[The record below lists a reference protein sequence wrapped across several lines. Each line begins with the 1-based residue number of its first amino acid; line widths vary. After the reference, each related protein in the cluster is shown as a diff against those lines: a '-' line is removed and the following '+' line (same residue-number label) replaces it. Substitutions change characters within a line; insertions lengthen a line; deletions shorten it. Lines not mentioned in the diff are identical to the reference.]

1 MTIAGSKDAL
11 SLLSMGLSV
20 QVINPLFWS
29 FPAEVSAPLMAT
41 GTLLFGY
48 ERTSDLYKKIII
60 DSVLKNG
67 PTIESDNPPPEC
79 FEEAGYRLGIIRDTL
94 MPLDLPESLAVM
106 HIAVTGQ
113 SGVGKTT
120 LSEYILAQQTAMGG
134 GWTFLN
140 GKIDEDAK
148 KRLQYLAKIYKREHE
163 LYILDVSD
171 PENSHNYNPVQN
183 GDSDEKSSRVMNL
196 QPATDNSPGA
206 DHYRQ
211 SAAYAFNVIFQVLD
225 HLGYAYTMED
235 IVILMQSSKALLDFE
250 RQLPDG
256 HVKAAYSSLLENYK
270 TRGKN
275 GVEINIDRFKNNIG
289 GMLGRLAQFA
299 SGKFGQIFNTY
310 QPQIN
315 LFDIIKDSKMLY
327 ISMPTM
333 AKATSS
339 TNLAK
344 MIISDL
350 KTALAGIQELPVEL
364 RPRPYHFF
372 MGDEFASYGIDEART
387 LFEQGRSA
395 HVIMC
400 PLFQSFSQL
409 DAISETFK
417 DVTAQNT
424 WVKIFLKHGSKD
436 AAEYASEMLGTD
448 VEFIETITA
457 SGNQGISSQNMRST
471 PTENESGA
479 GGLSKSWREQEGQR
493 VHIDKIM
500 GLNRGQ
506 AIVSIGADIYSVATP
521 MIEFPKNLKPEKIVQ
536 HAGKKVVGKPMN
548 LVKMYKDYLMSDA
561 DNQKNEKPAQR
572 QTY

>member
-11 SLLSMGLSV
+11 SLASMGLSV
-20 QVINPLFWS
+20 QIVNPLFWS
-29 FPAEVSAPLMAT
+29 IPSEYSAALMGA

-48 ERTSDLYKKIII
+48 ERTTDLYKRVII
-60 DSVLKNG
+60 DDALKNG
-67 PTIESDNPPPEC
+67 PTFESDDAPKEC
-79 FEEAGYRLGIIRDTL
+79 FQEAGYRLGIIRDTL
-94 MPLDLPESLAVM
+94 KPLDLHESFAVM
-106 HIAVTGQ
+106 HIAITGQ

-120 LSEYILAQQTAMGG
+120 LSEYLLAQQTAMGG

-148 KRLQYLAKIYKREHE
+148 KRLQLLAKIYKREHE
-163 LYILDVSD
+163 LYILDVGD
-171 PENSHNYNPVQN
+171 PNNSHTYNPVQN

-225 HLGYAYTMED
+225 TLGYAYTMED
-235 IVILMQSSKALLDFE
+235 LVILMQSSKGLLNLE
-250 RQLPDG
+250 RQLPEG
-256 HVKAAYSSLLENYK
+256 NAKAAYTSLLENYK
-270 TRGKN
+270 TRTKTGI
-275 GVEINIDRFKNNIG
+275 EINIDRFKNNIG
-289 GMLGRLAQFA
+289 GMLGRVAGFS

-310 QPQIN
+310 EPQIN

-339 TNLAK
+339 QNLAK

-350 KTALAGIQELPVEL
+350 KTALAGIQELPVQL

-372 MGDEFASYGIDEART
+372 MADEFASYGIDEART

-409 DAISETFK
+409 DGISEIFK
-417 DVTAQNT
+417 DITAQNT
-424 WVKIFLKHGSKD
+424 WVKVFLKHGSKE
-436 AAEYASEMLGTD
+436 AAEYASEMLFTD
-448 VEFIETITA
+448 VEFIETVTT
-457 SGNQGISSQNMRST
+457 SGNQGVSSQNLRTT
-471 PTENESGA
+471 PVENESGA
-479 GGLSKSWREQEGQR
+479 GGISKSWREQEGFR
-493 VHIDKIM
+493 VHPDKLL
-500 GLNRGQ
+500 GLRRGQ
-506 AIVSIGADIYSVATP
+506 AVVSIGADVYNIATP
-521 MIEFPKNLKPEKIVQ
+521 MIKFPDDLKPTSLVD
-536 HAGKKVVGKPMN
+536 HVGKRAEGKPLN
-548 LVKMYKDYLMSDA
+548 LAKNYKDYMMSDS
-561 DNQKNEKPAQR
+561 NEKKTQA
-572 QTY
+572 TY